1 MVFDATI
8 SLGTLIQTIVIVGGG
23 IAVFWQMKGK
33 VDNMATEIVDIK
45 TDLKELNKVIVKM
58 AVADNRLNNLEEDIR
73 DLKRGKGFI
82 VNQNSKEP

>member
-8 SLGTLIQTIVIVGGG
+8 SLGTLVQTVVIVGGG

-33 VDNMATEIVDIK
+33 VDNMASEMVDIK

-73 DLKRGKGFI
+73 DLKKGKGYI
-82 VNQNSKEP
+82 LEKS